1 MADTTRMAD
10 DAQAKFSDVADR
22 VSDKAGEFADQAGDT
37 VRKAAD
43 RVNRS
48 AKDGLKAAKHFVGAA
63 QQYVEDSGLAEVDV
77 AEIVKRDPWIA
88 LGVAFAVGYVAAQI
102 VRRLSN

>member
-1 MADTTRMAD
+1 MADTYRMAD
-10 DAQAKFSDVADR
+10 DAQSRLRDVADR
-22 VSDKAGEFADQAGDT
+22 VSDKAEEFADQAGET

-43 RVNRS
+43 KVNRS
-48 AKDGLKAAKHFVGAA
+48 AKDGFKAAKNFVGAA

-77 AEIVKRDPWIA
+77 AEIVRRDPWIA

-102 VRRLSN
+102 VRRLS